1 MTACV
6 SRTRSA
12 TSHIGPGPPR
22 GWAAIGDGS
31 ARAAPGTR
39 HGRRQH
45 GSGARFGSRPP
56 CRIELPGSRSRE
68 RRQER
73 CGRSA
78 VGSASP
84 CQGEGR
90 GFESRRPLGRGPG
103 NKHLRILRRWDGR
116 EARQRPAKPC
126 TRVRIP
132 FPPLSV
138 PPTARAISSA
148 GERFPDTEEVT
159 GSIPVSPTTSDLR
172 KQVRTSAYV
181 PKMPSCLALT
191 PSGPGRSCT
200 QVPQPGGTRGSWC
213 GLPGTGQHHRR
224 RGAGRSG

>member
-159 GSIPVSPTTSDLR
+159 GPIPVSPTI
-172 KQVRTSAYV
+172 
-181 PKMPSCLALT
+181 ALT
-191 PSGPGRSCT
+191 SGNADCRGRASGHGQSESAACLTNCLTTHPSA
-200 QVPQPGGTRGSWC
+200 
-213 GLPGTGQHHRR
+213 HRWPRPR
-224 RGAGRSG
+224 RGHPWRSLRSG

>member
-1 MTACV
+1 MGMARRRRH
-6 SRTRSA
+6 SDPTRAS
-12 TSHIGPGPPR
+12 TTWEWCPVWMPRIGSDRVAGLTQPGN
-22 GWAAIGDGS
+22 GS
-31 ARAAPGTR
+31 E
-39 HGRRQH
+39 
-45 GSGARFGSRPP
+45 S
-56 CRIELPGSRSRE
+56 E
-68 RRQER
+68 

-138 PPTARAISSA
+138 PTTARAISSA

-159 GSIPVSPTTSDLR
+159 GSIPVSPT
-172 KQVRTSAYV
+172 K
-181 PKMPSCLALT
+181 ALT
-191 PSGPGRSCT
+191 SGNVVRWGRASGHEQSESAACLT
-200 QVPQPGGTRGSWC
+200 NCLTTH
-213 GLPGTGQHHRR
+213 LPTGRWSKLR
-224 RGAGRSG
+224 RGRPWRSLRSE